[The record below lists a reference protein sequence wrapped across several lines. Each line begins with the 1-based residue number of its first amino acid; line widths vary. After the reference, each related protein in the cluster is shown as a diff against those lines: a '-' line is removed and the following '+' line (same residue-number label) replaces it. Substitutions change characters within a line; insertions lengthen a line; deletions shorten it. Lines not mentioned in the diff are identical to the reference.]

1 MLCHRKYQSLN
12 KPCSGRHGG
21 GPSRASIFG
30 KRGGGGGGGGGWERC
45 GSYENNRDTVEFSR
59 KNGFRVNKTISKVKM
74 FE

>member
-1 MLCHRKYQSLN
+1 MN

-21 GPSRASIFG
+21 GPSRVSIFS
-30 KRGGGGGGGGGWERC
+30 RVGWERC
-45 GSYENNRDTVEFSR
+45 GSYENNRCTVEFSR